1 MIEKAIE
8 VRTKDGIADGFLYQ
22 PAEYG
27 KWPGVIHLT
36 DIVGIRPANRQMA
49 ERLASKGYVVAL
61 PNVFYRTSKPPV
73 FDLPFKMGDER
84 TTKRIAELKAPL
96 TPMAMQSDAT
106 AYVDFLAK
114 QESVRSGPMG
124 GYRFLLHRR
133 DGPPNRCG
141 AAG

>member
-36 DIVGIRPANRQMA
+36 DIAGIRPANRQMA

-96 TPMAMQSDAT
+96 TPLSPWKAT
-106 AYVDFLAK
+106 
-114 QESVRSGPMG
+114 QRPTSISS
-124 GYRFLLHRR
+124 
-133 DGPPNRCG
+133 PNRNR
-141 AAG
+141 